1 MAISGRETI
10 NSVLVD
16 NKYGDVIVHNLVG
29 TSAAT
34 SANYNVFVPA
44 FTIGVEVLA
53 VSIRFSA
60 ASSSGTLQI
69 NRVPDGTAAAS
80 GSAILATTIST
91 AGTVDTT
98 VTRTAFDAE
107 LTNERVINR
116 GDGLAIVSGGTLTG
130 LQNLSIAIYYRPLG
144 RGDYR

>member
-34 SANYNVFVPA
+34 SGNYDVFVPA
-44 FTIGVEVLA
+44 FSTGVEILE
-53 VSIRFSA
+53 VSVRFSA

-91 AGTVDTT
+91 AGATNTT
-98 VTRTAFDAE
+98 VTRTAFNAE

-116 GDGLAIVSGGTLTG
+116 GDGLAIVSSGTLTG

>member
-34 SANYNVFVPA
+34 SGNYDVFVPA
-44 FTIGVEVLA
+44 FTIGVEILS
-53 VSIRFSA
+53 VSVRFSA

-69 NRVPDGTAAAS
+69 NRVPDGTSAAS

-91 AGTVDTT
+91 AGATNTT
-98 VTRTAFDAE
+98 VTRTAFNAE

-116 GDGLAIVSGGTLTG
+116 GDGLAIVSSGTLTG